1 MEDRLYRI
9 KAFASF
15 EKPEIKGKVTM
26 ILEGGMVFA
35 DVQPVKIKARK
46 VTEVKATP
54 EDVGECNRDCANCW
68 KTKVVAELN
77 IEKVCDSV

>member
-9 KAFASF
+9 KTFASF

-35 DVQPVKIKARK
+35 DVQPVKIKAIKRK
-46 VTEVKATP
+46 ETQEADA
-54 EDVGECNRDCANCW
+54 EECNRDCANCW
-68 KTKVVAELN
+68 KTKVVDQLYIKKN
-77 IEKVCDSV
+77 VCDLV